1 MELLETIREYWSM
14 VSLAITTLA
23 IPGVGYAYRK
33 YKEAEKRQQSIEH
46 GMRAL
51 LKERIVQAYSHF
63 VGEGAV
69 TIQGLDAVENIY
81 HEYLSLGGSGAVTK
95 LVEDLRE
102 LEVRDERI
110 DAATKKRVK

>member
-33 YKEAEKRQQSIEH
+33 YKEAEKRQRAIEQ

-51 LKERIVQAYSHF
+51 LKDRIVQAYSHF
-63 VGEGAV
+63 VGKGNV

-81 HEYLSLGGSGAVTK
+81 REYLSLGGSGAVTK

-110 DAATKKRVK
+110 DAASRRKFK